1 VSGTRG
7 ISPLRGSSVLTG
19 IRGAGALPGLRNR
32 SSGGPHSAATLS
44 LARGQVLGTV
54 R

>member
-19 IRGAGALPGLRNR
+19 IRGAGALQGLQNR
-32 SSGGPHSAATLS
+32 SSGGPPAATPS